1 MESIVLFEDELL
13 KPFSEMKVEDLY
25 EITDSLL
32 EDIDDTILKA
42 PLGLQE
48 RVEIKEKQLRSSR
61 RICIYLSE
69 LYRRNLLKPTIN
81 WFNISPLICP
91 RCRKVFEKEQP
102 IYTFQYNPEIPY
114 HPDYICCYTCTSME
128 KCIKLYTK
136 EESLQFRKN
145 DETDKLWNV
154 LFSAK
159 ETIKKDYSTLKTIK
173 AFMIESVKTTL
184 INREINGLIDAI
196 LDSNG
201 NKISEFKE
209 YLKPNHYRLIRAGC
223 DVSEWSIKDQEEL
236 LADLKQIRFV

>member
-1 MESIVLFEDELL
+1 
-13 KPFSEMKVEDLY
+13 
-25 EITDSLL
+25 
-32 EDIDDTILKA
+32 
-42 PLGLQE
+42 
-48 RVEIKEKQLRSSR
+48 
-61 RICIYLSE
+61 
-69 LYRRNLLKPTIN
+69 
-81 WFNISPLICP
+81 
-91 RCRKVFEKEQP
+91 
-102 IYTFQYNPEIPY
+102 
-114 HPDYICCYTCTSME
+114 ME

-136 EESLQFRKN
+136 EESIQFHKN

-173 AFMIESVKTTL
+173 TFMIETVKTTL

-223 DVSEWSIKDQEEL
+223 DVSEWSIKDQEDL
-236 LADLKQIRFV
+236 LADLKQIRFI